1 MPSWHVD
8 HLKIT
13 QGQLYLYLYLY
24 FMKCS
29 DHDNS
34 TITLYMDNI
43 TQDETYFGLQHD
55 DLKHKIGGKN
65 MHVTF

>member
-1 MPSWHVD
+1 
-8 HLKIT
+8 
-13 QGQLYLYLYLY
+13 
-24 FMKCS
+24 MKCS